1 MFFFV
6 YIAEE
11 VTDHT
16 KCTEFDQYRRFRLCG
31 ELSAFLELSI
41 SETTSMLIFVSE
53 VKVKKNNAV
62 AVKQVGIVILQQETK
77 GKITSYCHLC

>member
-1 MFFFV
+1 
-6 YIAEE
+6 
-11 VTDHT
+11 
-16 KCTEFDQYRRFRLCG
+16 
-31 ELSAFLELSI
+31 
-41 SETTSMLIFVSE
+41 MLIFVSE